1 MQTEI
6 LQVAYAATG
15 SLHCRFGLVKAGSM
29 AAKRRR
35 NLLDSV
41 LADSVSQICVLDADR
56 RIRYFSVG
64 MEQATGWKSDDVEGL
79 ICDLAV
85 PDSSSSTDLLTSG
98 LAPAAE
104 VFDGRTVTVAS
115 VLPKSNGNAWP
126 TILTFLPVLDSDN
139 QVVRIVVSANEHS
152 IPDSSRESMT
162 QRLHAEI
169 TAIRLKTRKQFS
181 EASYIGNSSQ
191 IQRALDQ
198 ADLLKNSDVGYSII
212 GPPGSGR
219 QHLARLI
226 HVGGQH
232 AEHSFAP
239 IECRLLTLDSMR
251 DTLRRLKR
259 VADSQTRSAHQRT
272 GTLALID
279 VDHCPREIQTWVLK
293 NVASEQH
300 EIRLTGI
307 STQPLDD
314 VVQAEW
320 MLPEFRDLLSA
331 VRIQL
336 PSLHHRG
343 HDLEL
348 LAQSFVEQSQRT
360 QQTSAESIS
369 AEVFRQFRFY
379 RWPGNVRELRQVIF
393 AACEACFEKVVAAEH
408 LPFSFRA
415 GIEAQ
420 NMPHEAEPEHQSLE
434 QMLKA
439 FESDV
444 LLKTLDA
451 CDGNKADAARRL
463 GMTRPRLY
471 RRLKT
476 LGLVTDDTDSQSES

>member
-1 MQTEI
+1 
-6 LQVAYAATG
+6 
-15 SLHCRFGLVKAGSM
+15 M

-35 NLLDSV
+35 NLLDAV
-41 LADSVSQICVLDADR
+41 LAESVSQICVLDSDR

-64 MEQATGWKSDDVEGL
+64 MELATGWKSADVEGL
-79 ICDLAV
+79 VCELSV
-85 PDSSSSTDLLTSG
+85 PDRSSSTDLLTSG
-98 LAPAAE
+98 LAPAVE
-104 VFDGRTVTVAS
+104 VFAGRTVTVAS
-115 VLPKSNGNAWP
+115 VLPKSNGSAWQ
-126 TILTFLPVLDSDN
+126 TTLTYLPVLDRDH
-139 QVVRIVVSANEHS
+139 QVMRIVISASEKS
-152 IPDSSRESMT
+152 VPDSSRESMT

-169 TAIRLKTRKQFS
+169 TAIRLKTRKRFS
-181 EASYIGNSSQ
+181 EASYIGSSSQ

-198 ADLLKNSDVGYSII
+198 ADLLKNSDVGYSIV
-212 GPPGSGR
+212 GPSGCGR

-232 AEHSFAP
+232 AEHSFAA

-259 VADSQTRSAHQRT
+259 VADSQAPSAHQRT

-279 VDHCPREIQTWVLK
+279 ADYCPREIQTWLLK

-300 EIRLTGI
+300 EIRLAAI
-307 STQPLDD
+307 STQPLH
-314 VVQAEW
+314 VAVQSGW

-331 VRIQL
+331 VQIRL
-336 PSLHHRG
+336 PLLHHRG
-343 HDLEL
+343 PDLDL
-348 LAQSFVEQSQRT
+348 LAQHFVEQSQRT
-360 QQTSAESIS
+360 QQTSAESVS

-379 RWPGNVRELRQVIF
+379 RWPGNVRELRQVVF
-393 AACEACFEKVVAAEH
+393 AACEACFEKVVAVEH

-420 NMPHEAEPEHQSLE
+420 HMPHEAEPEHQSLE
-434 QMLKA
+434 LMLQA

-444 LLKTLDA
+444 LLRTLDA
-451 CDGNKADAARRL
+451 CGGNKADAARRL

-476 LGLVTDDTDSQSES
+476 LGLETDDADLPSEGEGTTGH